1 MLTKK
6 LLFILNPNAGVRHA
20 RRMIPELLE
29 LFADQGY
36 LSTVCCTRRRGD
48 ATDFARDHAAG
59 MNLIVVSGGDGT
71 LNEVVTGL
79 LQGHHR
85 IPVGYL
91 PSGSTNDFA
100 AGLKLPGDLLKA
112 ARIAVAGKPQ
122 KLDVGRFG
130 DRYFCYTAGFGAFT
144 GVAWSTPQNIKN
156 VLGHAAYILEGIRSL
171 GEIRPIHA
179 RVTADGLVCED
190 DWIFG
195 AVCNSTS
202 LGGVLKLDPDTV
214 DMNDGMFETVL
225 IRNPSSAGELAGI
238 LEAVTTRN
246 YSHPMLHFI
255 RASRLTFRTDTS
267 LSWTLD
273 GEYASGE
280 PETVIENIRDAVT
293 VMTPSEPSFLYDIP
307 E

>member
-20 RRMIPELLE
+20 RKMIPELLE
-29 LFADQGY
+29 IFSDHGY
-36 LSTVCCTRRRGD
+36 LTTVCCTRRRGD
-48 ATDFARDHAAG
+48 ATDFARDHAGDAD
-59 MNLIVVSGGDGT
+59 LVVVSGGDGT

-79 LQGHHR
+79 IQGNHHV
-85 IPVGYL
+85 PVGYL

-100 AGLKLPGDLLKA
+100 AGLGLPGDLLKA
-112 ARIAVAGKPQ
+112 AEIAVAGAPQ
-122 KLDVGRFG
+122 SLDIGRFD

-156 VLGHAAYILEGIRSL
+156 ILGHAAYILEGIKSL
-171 GEIRPIHA
+171 GDIRPIHA
-179 RVTADGLVCED
+179 RIFANDAEYED

-202 LGGVLKLDPDTV
+202 LGGILKLDPDIV
-214 DMNDGMFETVL
+214 DMNDGVFETVL
-225 IRNPSSAGELAGI
+225 IRNPSNPTELAGI

-246 YSHPMLHFI
+246 YSHPMLQFI
-255 RASRLTFRTDTS
+255 RASRLSFRTDTA

-273 GEYASGE
+273 GEYASGGQE
-280 PETVIENIRDAVT
+280 IIIENIHDAFT
-293 VMTPSEPSFLYDIP
+293 VMTPEAAKLLSAGK
-307 E
+307 